1 MVIIAIVIIIVIVAA
16 VLIVI
21 VIIEVVIIVTPKTL
35 KESSPV
41 PIEKL
46 AAISQHGIR
55 QHHYSTC
62 CCKEYD
68 KSSGGFS
75 GEQSKYPTISLC
87 HRSQKHLHRFVGN
100 IDMAVIA
107 GVTTRNCDWGHE

>member
-1 MVIIAIVIIIVIVAA
+1 MVSIAIVIIIVIVAA
-16 VLIVI
+16 ALIVI

-35 KESSPV
+35 KESSVELIGDELSPV

-68 KSSGGFS
+68 KSSGGV
-75 GEQSKYPTISLC
+75 L
-87 HRSQKHLHRFVGN
+87 
-100 IDMAVIA
+100 
-107 GVTTRNCDWGHE
+107 W